1 MRALQLASDSVPM
14 LSFVDVAEPAPQPDE
29 AVISVCAASINY
41 GDAGYLEPGAGIV
54 KIGGYDGSGVVL
66 RAAVDGSGPGVG
78 TRVAFL
84 TPNGTWA
91 ERCAVRSSDLA
102 ELPASV
108 SFVDAAALPAAGL
121 TALGAFDEV
130 ARGSRSDGPD
140 GLDGLDGRHVAVLG
154 ATSGVGQLAVQLAA
168 LRGASVTAV
177 VRDLTRAE
185 RLAELGASETVGAD
199 DEWAFGTDVVV
210 DLVGGPLL
218 ERVVSTLR
226 PGAHVLAVGNA
237 SHRASTIDF
246 EQLRRNAP
254 GSRFVAYTRT
264 DTSAPDLERL
274 LGLVEDGALVVP
286 LGWSGSWEDAAT
298 ALQLVSDRRVVGKA
312 VLEIGTA

>member
-14 LSFVDVAEPAPQPDE
+14 LSFVDVAEPAPQPNE

-121 TALGAFDEV
+121 TALGALDEV

-140 GLDGLDGRHVAVLG
+140 GLDGRHVTVLG
-154 ATSGVGQLAVQLAA
+154 ATSGVGQLAVQLAV

-177 VRDLTRAE
+177 VRDLTRTE
-185 RLAELGASETVGAD
+185 HLAELGASETVGAD

-218 ERVVSTLR
+218 ERAVSTLR
-226 PGAHVLAVGNA
+226 PRAHVLAIGNA

-286 LGWSGSWEDAAT
+286 VGWSGSWEDAAT
-298 ALQLVSDRRVVGKA
+298 ALQLVSERRVVGKA
-312 VLEIGTA
+312 VLEIPTA